1 MSLACHYNFPYQ
13 YILVNVNWAVGMVV
27 GVAVGVVV
35 GVAKGLVVGVAVGRP
50 VGVGVVER
58 GWLAKIMTNIG
69 DTNSSFPS

>member
-1 MSLACHYNFPYQ
+1 M
-13 YILVNVNWAVGMVV
+13 VG

-58 GWLAKIMTNIG
+58 VWLAKIMTYIG
-69 DTNSSFPS
+69 DNNSSFPS